1 MVAARAYFR
10 RRRPVAARPA
20 SSVGP
25 VRRQRY
31 AAAQLDHL
39 TGDWVPLVADVN
51 ELIAGAAPRV
61 RGRVAQLVRD
71 FPPFHRAVNN
81 LVGYTVGTGVQLQSQ
96 VRDDDGK
103 PLHRARKA
111 IEEAWKYFMDE
122 ADLSGGPAFRQ
133 HFHELAGL
141 AKRQDVEAGEFIA
154 AIVRHPEP
162 RNRFLPFGLAFYESE
177 RLTDLGARPRSGN
190 LLHHGVEY
198 SPLTGAIEALH
209 IADAERI
216 GAAVRVPAEDALFGF
231 LRFRPGQLRG
241 MTPFAPAVLLTRALG
256 EAIGAEVDAFQLASK
271 WLAIVTTQDP
281 KTFQA
286 SRVTEREG
294 RRIEQLENAIIEY
307 LRPGE
312 SIELKNNQRGDE
324 AFQSFAG
331 FILRMVSITIDVP
344 YEILTMDY
352 RGLNYSTMR
361 VGRNDFSDQIA
372 PIQRRHVL
380 QFYDRVFR
388 RFLDESALRGRLD
401 LPGYWRNPWRYREC
415 LWIPP
420 GMKPIDPLRETKA
433 AVDAMGA
440 YIASPQEFILARGQ
454 DPERVLDDIAEW
466 RRMCEERGLDWRQAL
481 GGVNTALASNPAAVS
496 GEGGESGDEDEEG
509 RMIQ

>member
-1 MVAARAYFR
+1 MAAPRAYSR
-10 RRRPVAARPA
+10 RRRPRPA
-20 SSVGP
+20 RASAQLE
-25 VRRQRY
+25 RQRY

-39 TGDWVPLVADVN
+39 TGDWTPVVGDVN

-81 LVGYTVGTGVQLQSQ
+81 LVGYTVGTGVHLQSQ
-96 VRDDDGK
+96 VHREDGT
-103 PLHRARKA
+103 PDHRARQA
-111 IEEAWKYFMDE
+111 IEDAWHWFMDE
-122 ADLSGGPAFRQ
+122 ADLSGSPAFRQ

-141 AKRQDVEAGEFIA
+141 AKRMDVEAGEFIA
-154 AIVRHPEP
+154 AMQRHPDP
-162 RNRFLPFGLAFYESE
+162 RGRYLPFGLAFYESG
-177 RLTDLGARPRSGN
+177 RLTDLGAREHGVNR
-190 LLHHGVEY
+190 LHHGVEY
-198 SPLTGAIEALH
+198 SPLTGAVQALH

-216 GAAVRVPAEDALFGF
+216 GAATRIPAEDAILGF

-256 EAIGAEVDAFQLASK
+256 EAIGAETDAFQLASK
-271 WLAIVTTQDP
+271 WLAVVTTTDP
-281 KTFQA
+281 KGFQ
-286 SRVTEREG
+286 TG
-294 RRIEQLENAIIEY
+294 RAIEVQGKKIEHLQNAIIEY

-312 SIELKNNQRGDE
+312 TIEFKNNLRGNE
-324 AFQSFAG
+324 AFQGFSN

-361 VGRNDFSDQIA
+361 VGRNDFSDQLA
-372 PIQRRHVL
+372 PTQRRHVL

-388 RFLDESALRGRLD
+388 RFLDEAVLRGRLD
-401 LPGYWRNPWRYREC
+401 LPGYWRDPWRYREC

-420 GMKPIDPLRETKA
+420 GMKPIDPLREGKA

-440 YIASPQEFILARGQ
+440 LLASPQEYILARGQ

-466 RRMCEERGLDWRQAL
+466 RRMCEARGLDWRGAL
-481 GGVNTALASNPAAVS
+481 AGVNTALANNPSAVS
-496 GEGGESGDEDEEG
+496 GEGGEEEDEEG
-509 RMIQ
+509 RMLQ